1 MRKSHVLLAVLGL
14 TLSIKSFASPATD
27 LLEKLKRTYP
37 NIPFTQVSE
46 TPVTGIYEANFGKD
60 VIYVESSGTYFFPTI
75 VNMITKQNLGED
87 RRAELNKV
95 SFGELPLKDAIKVVN
110 GNGSRELVVFA
121 DPNCGYC
128 KKLEQ
133 SLANTKDATIYTF
146 PVGILGDNSVKTAN
160 SIACAD
166 GDKGKVWKSYML
178 EGKKVADKTCADSP
192 IERNLALFQK
202 LGFQGTPGIVFKN
215 GAVVKG
221 YIEAPKIEEMLA
233 KK

>member
-1 MRKSHVLLAVLGL
+1 MLKYQILFAILGL
-14 TLSIKSFASPATD
+14 TLSVKSFATPATD

-37 NIPFTQVSE
+37 NIPFTQVLE
-46 TPVTGIYEANFGKD
+46 TPVAGIYEANFGKD
-60 VIYVESSGTYFFPTI
+60 VIYLEATGTYFFPTV

-95 SFGELPLKDAIKVVN
+95 AFSDLPLKDAFKVVN
-110 GNGSRELVVFA
+110 GKGSREMVVFA

-133 SLANTKDATIYTF
+133 SLVNTKDATIYTF
-146 PVGILGDNSVKTAN
+146 PVGILGDSSVKMAN

-166 GDKGKVWKSYML
+166 GDKGKLWKAYML
-178 EGKKVADKTCADSP
+178 EGKKVAEKTCADSP
-192 IERNLALFQK
+192 VERNLALFQK

-215 GAVVKG
+215 GSVVKG